1 MSDVKVI
8 YAAIRALGI
17 ADEDDR
23 RDLYERITGKR
34 RLREM
39 TPGEKQA
46 VVTELRRLGFR
57 APAQRARLEGP
68 WAKKLQALWISG
80 WNLGLVRNRDD
91 ASLIAFV
98 RRQTGID
105 HPRWLRES
113 AEAAKAVEALKS
125 WLARDGGVCWS
136 VPQSPAWKNDPL
148 GQVVAAQ
155 WARIPAD
162 TRATMGAFD
171 DVVKGIVC
179 PTGGHLPISGLD
191 GLRRADWIAVCNAF
205 GTILRGDA
213 PVARRKAGA
222 RK

>member
-17 ADEDDR
+17 ADEEDR
-23 RDLYERITGKR
+23 RDLYERVTGKR

-39 TPGEKQA
+39 TPSEKQA

-57 APAQRARLEGP
+57 APAQQTRLEGP
-68 WAKKLQALWISG
+68 WAKKLQALWISA
-80 WNLGLVRNRDD
+80 WQLGLVRNRTD
-91 ASLIAFV
+91 AALIAFV

-105 HPRWLRES
+105 HPRWLRDA

-125 WLARDGGVCWS
+125 WMAREGGVCWS

-155 WARIPAD
+155 WARIPAEI
-162 TRATMGAFD
+162 RATMGGFD
-171 DVVKGIVC
+171 LFVKGIVC
-179 PTGGHLPISGLD
+179 PTGGHLPITGLD
-191 GLRRADWIAVCNAF
+191 GLRRADWIAVCNAL
-205 GTILRGDA
+205 GVILRGDA
-213 PVARRKAGA
+213 PAARGKTAVRK
-222 RK
+222 